1 MRIVW
6 CVRTGRILSHIS
18 RRVRLSSL
26 QQRRAAGSRCLRGFV
41 YTVPGTLSR
50 KYLSLVATFI
60 DWNLRRGNAEW
71 FLDQVALS
79 VSLDALP
86 AIEQM
91 AIHREPLEKLIDIRY
106 TDDTFSWTRDH
117 AKSGG
122 EAYQNYKAA
131 MQQTYF
137 G

>member
-1 MRIVW
+1 RKNWSDIEPHLPKSEIV
-6 CVRTGRILSHIS
+6 LSYS
-18 RRVRLSSL
+18 NGAPPWEQVP
-26 QQRRAAGSRCLRGFV
+26 AGFV

-106 TDDTFSWTRDH
+106 TDDTFSWTVTTQ
-117 AKSGG
+117 KSGG

>member
-1 MRIVW
+1 VP
-6 CVRTGRILSHIS
+6 
-18 RRVRLSSL
+18 
-26 QQRRAAGSRCLRGFV
+26 AGFV

-60 DWNLRRGNAEW
+60 DWNLRRGNAAW

-106 TDDTFSWTRDH
+106 TDDTFSWTVTTQ
-117 AKSGG
+117 KSGG